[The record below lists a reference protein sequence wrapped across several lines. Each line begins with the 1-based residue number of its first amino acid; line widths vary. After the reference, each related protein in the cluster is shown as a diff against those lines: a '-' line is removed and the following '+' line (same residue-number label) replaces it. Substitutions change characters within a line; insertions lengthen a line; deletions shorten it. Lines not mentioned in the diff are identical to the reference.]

1 MVFKEKIKVT
11 LKVLKNFTNKRAL
24 LVKTYKVYKAYGL
37 RGVKE
42 KILQL
47 SDRIGANMQSGSS
60 TYEINNQ
67 IFERQ
72 QSELSFE
79 KMTNMIGGFEYKPL
93 ISIVMPVYNVKVKW
107 IKLAIESL
115 QAQVYKNWELCAVDD
130 GSTDKRAS
138 EFLEKYAE
146 EDERI
151 RLHCSPKNGGISV
164 ASNISLSMANG
175 KYIALMD
182 NDDEITPDALFW
194 VVKEINDY
202 PNADFIYS
210 DECLADDSE
219 EAKKFQFMFKPNWSP
234 ESLMGFMYTGHLTV
248 YKTDLVRQVGGF
260 RSEFD
265 IAQDFDLA
273 LRVSE
278 HAKCIRHIERVL
290 YIWRA
295 IQGSI
300 ANGGKP
306 KNVVIGA
313 NVGADTMKRRGVDAI
328 TTLKPYGNYYRIN
341 YNKVVKVSLIIPS
354 DCYQHILDT
363 VEYIVQNT
371 IFTNYE
377 IIVVCDKI
385 VANLVKKELSY
396 IHQLKFKIGN
406 WDNNISKQFNAGA
419 AEAEGDV
426 LVLYQ
431 DSLRYEHTG
440 WLNMLVEQLMLPDV
454 GAVSPKIVRT
464 DDTIRYSGMISG
476 VRGLVGDPFNAH
488 SKEEYDEYLTLHRWT
503 RNVTVLSG
511 TCLGI
516 WRDLFNQ
523 VGGFDEVN
531 FPNRFCNADL
541 SYKIIS
547 IGKRCIYTPH
557 VVIKDMSNQWW
568 DSWVDFNDKKSY
580 ADAKLLQ
587 KWTNYVAQ
595 DLYFTD
601 TLKDVVADKA
611 FNGYKIH
618 APLGNVSLNKNEDM
632 KTVLLISHELSI
644 TGAPVVLHYAA
655 KSLKDSGYFPV
666 VVSPQDGKMRD
677 ELLKDGIMVIIEPL
691 MSLDNWYFERFVK
704 SFDLIIAS
712 TLVLRHTVAQLKN
725 IGIPII
731 WWLHEGKASYDIF
744 KHDLPKSIGDN
755 VHVYT
760 GGEYAQHYLKV
771 NKSSIKSEILLYGLP
786 DTANEYIP
794 KNQQNEKIV
803 FSIIGTVDERKAQ
816 DIFIEAINLLPLKY
830 REQAEFWIVGKHIDP
845 LFSNKIKKISVNIPQ
860 IKYIEEMSREEI
872 LDIYYNSSILVST
885 SRDDPMPVVLTEG
898 MMFSK
903 PCICSTHTGTA
914 SLLKDGQNGYV
925 FKSENT
931 RELAEKIMYVI
942 DNREI
947 LDEMGKKARKTYEEN
962 FMYETFTDKL
972 TKEVRKLL

>member
-1 MVFKEKIKVT
+1 MVLKEKIKLT
-11 LKVLKNFTNKRAL
+11 LKVLKNFKNKKAL
-24 LVKTYKVYKAYGL
+24 FAKIYKVYKAYGV
-37 RGVKE
+37 RGIKD

-47 SDRIGANMQSGSS
+47 SNSKGANGQFSS
-60 TYEINNQ
+60 TAYEINNQ
-67 IFERQ
+67 IFEQQ
-72 QSELSFE
+72 QSELSIEQIIDIIERF
-79 KMTNMIGGFEYKPL
+79 KYKPL
-93 ISIVMPVYNVKVKW
+93 ISIIMPVYNVKKKW
-107 IKLAIESL
+107 IRLAIESL
-115 QAQVYKNWELCAVDD
+115 QAQVYKDWELCAVDD
-130 GSTDKRAS
+130 GSTDKTAS
-138 EFLEKYAE
+138 KYLQECSEK
-146 EDERI
+146 DNRI
-151 RLHCSPKNGGISV
+151 KLYCSPKNGGISA
-164 ASNISLSMANG
+164 ASNISLSMAKG

-202 PNADFIYS
+202 PDVDFIYS

-248 YKTDLVRQVGGF
+248 YKTSLVREVGGF

-265 IAQDFDLA
+265 IGQDFDLA
-273 LRVSE
+273 LRISE

-341 YNKVVKVSLIIPS
+341 YKKMTKVSLIIPA
-354 DCYQHILDT
+354 DNYQHMLEV

-377 IIVVCDKI
+377 IIAVCDEV
-385 VANLVKKELSY
+385 VASLIKKELPY
-396 IHQLKFKIGN
+396 ISQIKFKTGN
-406 WDNNISKQFNAGA
+406 WKNNISRQFNEGA
-419 AEAEGDV
+419 AVAGGDI
-426 LVLYQ
+426 LVFYQ
-431 DSLRYEHTG
+431 HSLRYEHAG
-440 WLNMLVEQLMLPDV
+440 WLNMLVEQLMLPDI
-454 GAVSPKIVRT
+454 GAISPKIVRT

-476 VRGLVGDPFNAH
+476 VRGLVGEPFNAH
-488 SKEEYDEYLTLHRWT
+488 NKDEYDEYLTLHRWT

-511 TCLGI
+511 TCLGV
-516 WRDLFNQ
+516 WRALFNQ
-523 VGGFDEVN
+523 VGGFDEMN

-541 SYKIIS
+541 SYKIIEA
-547 IGKRCIYTPH
+547 GKRCIYIPH
-557 VVIKDMSNQWW
+557 VVVKDMSNQWW
-568 DSWVDFNDKKSY
+568 DSWVDANDKKSY

-587 KWTNYVAQ
+587 KWPNYVAQ

-601 TLKDVVADKA
+601 ILKDIVADRA
-611 FNGYKIH
+611 FNGYKIY
-618 APLGNVSLNKNEDM
+618 APENISLAKNADM
-632 KTVLLISHELSI
+632 QTVLLISHELSI
-644 TGAPVVLHYAA
+644 TGAPVVLQYAA

-666 VVSPQDGKMRD
+666 VLSPKDGKMKD
-677 ELLKDGIMVIIEPL
+677 ELLKDDITVVIEPI
-691 MSLDNWYFERFVK
+691 MSLDNWYFDRFVK

-712 TLVLRHTVAQLKN
+712 TLVLRHTVDQLKN
-725 IGIPII
+725 IGVPIL

-744 KHDLPKSIGDN
+744 KHDMPQNIGDN

-760 GGEYAQHYLKV
+760 GGEYAQHYLKI
-771 NKSSIKSEILLYGLP
+771 NKSNIKSELLLYGLP
-786 DTANEYIP
+786 DTAGEYVP
-794 KNQQNEKIV
+794 KNLNYEKLI
-803 FSIIGTVDERKAQ
+803 FSVIGTVDERKAQ
-816 DIFIEAINLLPLKY
+816 DIFVEAINLLPSEY

-845 LFSNKIKKISVNIPQ
+845 LFSDKIKKVSINIPQ

-872 LDIYYNSSILVST
+872 LDIYYNSSMLVST

-903 PCICSTHTGTA
+903 PCICSSHTGTA
-914 SLLKDGQNGYV
+914 SLIEDGENGYV
-925 FKSENT
+925 FKSENA
-931 RELAEKIMYVI
+931 RELAERIIYI
-942 DNREI
+942 IEHREI
-947 LDEMGKKARKTYEEN
+947 LDKMGKKARKTYEEN
-962 FMYETFTDKL
+962 FMYETFTKKL
-972 TKEVRKLL
+972 IKEVHKLI